1 MNEIYSPIF
10 EKKKVFSANERLVFQ
25 LVDGIRLNDK
35 GTINYFKT
43 STKTHTKMGEK
54 IAIPLY
60 AEHLH
65 FLLTR
70 CGWKVTKIRGHY
82 TNSHLFQAANF
93 ATSTGC
99 SLEKTCFG

>member
-82 TNSHLFQAANF
+82 TFEQKKIQERFCDHES
-93 ATSTGC
+93 
-99 SLEKTCFG
+99 SLESKC